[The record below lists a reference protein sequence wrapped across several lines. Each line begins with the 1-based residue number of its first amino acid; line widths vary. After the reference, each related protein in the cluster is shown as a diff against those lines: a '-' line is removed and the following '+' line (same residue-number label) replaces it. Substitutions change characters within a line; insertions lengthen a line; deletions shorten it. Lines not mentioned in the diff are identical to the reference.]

1 MGDCLRVQV
10 RNGEW
15 FANDG
20 KTKRK
25 SSQYFEVTHSPDL
38 LLFIAVHS
46 QWEGNLCKSFC
57 AFPESGVPWLGKL
70 LWFCAIACSLN
81 SSKRAD
87 V

>member
-46 QWEGNLCKSFC
+46 ANGKEICANLSVPSLKAVCLGLASC
-57 AFPESGVPWLGKL
+57 SGFAPL
-70 LWFCAIACSLN
+70 L
-81 SSKRAD
+81 
-87 V
+87 VH